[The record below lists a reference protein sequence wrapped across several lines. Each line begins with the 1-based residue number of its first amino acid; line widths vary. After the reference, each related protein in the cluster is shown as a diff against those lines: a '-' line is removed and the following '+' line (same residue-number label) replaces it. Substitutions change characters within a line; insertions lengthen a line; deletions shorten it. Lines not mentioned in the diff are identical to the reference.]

1 MPDSTTPEPP
11 TSSPAGSW
19 PPGCPLTA
27 AEDETYQQLGPG
39 SGGLSPRQGVLQ
51 FDIPAIAPSPSTE
64 SPEPDDQLVLFGPP
78 QPIRVRAELW
88 RTWLD
93 DPVIVSRF
101 EAKRYLL
108 RSAHACWIWT
118 AGISSTGHGS
128 FRAASLPGRSRRGTV
143 PAHLFAYQLQHGVI
157 PRLGWPGTDDP
168 CLCHRCDEAGCVNP
182 AHLRLGT
189 TSQNRAE
196 WAQRR
201 RLPHSPLGDLRGA
214 AGRARAVAA
223 TVREGLAAGE
233 SSVQIEERVRIARN
247 EGLLPTLW

>member
-1 MPDSTTPEPP
+1 M
-11 TSSPAGSW
+11 
-19 PPGCPLTA
+19 
-27 AEDETYQQLGPG
+27 
-39 SGGLSPRQGVLQ
+39 SGGYPYTTAGGGLAN
-51 FDIPAIAPSPSTE
+51 PAIGRTRRTFTLRDGRCFDLMAASGQIPMTANTGPSPSTE
-64 SPEPDDQLVLFGPP
+64 SPAPDDQLVLFGPP

-101 EAKRYLL
+101 EVKRYLL

>member
-1 MPDSTTPEPP
+1 M
-11 TSSPAGSW
+11 
-19 PPGCPLTA
+19 
-27 AEDETYQQLGPG
+27 
-39 SGGLSPRQGVLQ
+39 SGGYPYTTAGGGLAN
-51 FDIPAIAPSPSTE
+51 PAIGRTRRTFTLRDGRCFDLMAASGQIPMTDNTGPSPSTE
-64 SPEPDDQLVLFGPP
+64 SPAPDDQLVLFGPP

-182 AHLRLGT
+182 PTCASAPPRRTGQSGRNAAASHTAHSVTSVAPPAEHVQSLPPSAKDLPPARAAFRSRNESASPGT
-189 TSQNRAE
+189 KGCFQPS
-196 WAQRR
+196 
-201 RLPHSPLGDLRGA
+201 GDLRPG
-214 AGRARAVAA
+214 
-223 TVREGLAAGE
+223 
-233 SSVQIEERVRIARN
+233 Q
-247 EGLLPTLW
+247 